1 MNGQIIFI
9 IWRES
14 VEALLV
20 VGILAGW
27 LAHEG
32 AGRRASLFLWGG
44 VAAGIAVAL
53 ALAAALMGFSSLL
66 TPDLRQNLMTTMV
79 FLAAALILQMV
90 VWMRRHGRTLKRDME
105 EGLRIAAEHR
115 NWWGVFVL
123 ALVAVARE
131 GSETVIFLYGSLAAS
146 QGAAAGSAALSI
158 AVGFAAAFASYLLLR
173 AGARYMPWRTF
184 FRVTEVMLLLL
195 GCSLFVTGVGDL
207 VAAGLLP
214 FGLPLWDSSALL
226 DDGTRFGGLVASLT
240 GYRAQPDLITV
251 ISWLLY
257 WGVVLLALRLQ
268 PRPRAARAA

>member
-53 ALAAALMGFSSLL
+53 ALAAALMGFSGLL
-66 TPDLRQNLMTTMV
+66 TPDLRQSLMTAMV

-90 VWMRRHGRTLKRDME
+90 VWMRRHGRTLKRDIE
-105 EGLRIAAEHR
+105 QGLRTAAEHR

-131 GSETVIFLYGSLAAS
+131 GSETVIFLYGALAAS
-146 QGAAAGSAALSI
+146 HGAALGSAALSI
-158 AVGFAAAFASYLLLR
+158 TTGFAVAFASYLLLR
-173 AGARYMPWRTF
+173 AGARFMPWRSF
-184 FRVTEVMLLLL
+184 FRITEVMLLLL

-214 FGLPLWDSSALL
+214 FGAPLWDSSALL

-240 GYRAQPDLITV
+240 GYRAQPDLVTV
-251 ISWLLY
+251 LAWLVY
-257 WGVVLLALRLQ
+257 WGIVLLALRLQ
-268 PRPRAARAA
+268 PRPGAARVA